1 MGVAFEHEGVDH
13 DALLGAVLDLFEGL
27 ADRDRARWVG
37 EVTLAVLEVGR
48 GLTVGDH
55 DHLAGA
61 DLVLGEQFLGDQQ
74 RVQAAFFSSLFSVMG
89 YIAKVDGEV
98 SKSEILLAQQV
109 MQQMQLAD
117 DMQKVAKELFN
128 QGKGKDF
135 NLDEVLE
142 QFRAETHRRTHL
154 VRMFL
159 EIQIQ
164 ATYADGVLDNKEH
177 DALKYIAQKLHFPIH
192 ELESLIQQFSATSN
206 NTNQLTVNEAYVILG
221 ADKSL
226 TDKEL
231 KRAYRRLLAQH
242 HPDKLVAKG
251 LPEEMTKIANEKTQ
265 EIISAYE
272 LIKKHRGMR

>member
-1 MGVAFEHEGVDH
+1 MIGGPLGAMLGVAFAGN
-13 DALLGAVLDLFEGL
+13 LSKGKSNF
-27 ADRDRARWVG
+27 
-37 EVTLAVLEVGR
+37 R
-48 GLTVGDH
+48 GSASDYRP
-55 DHLAGA
+55 
-61 DLVLGEQFLGDQQ
+61 GDQQ
-74 RVQAAFFSSLFSVMG
+74 RVQAAFFSSVFSVMG
-89 YIAKVDGEV
+89 YIAKVDGKV

-109 MQQMQLAD
+109 MQHMQLSE
-117 DMQKVAKELFN
+117 DMQKAAKELFN
-128 QGKGKDF
+128 QGKQKDF

-142 QFRAETHRRTHL
+142 QFRTESHRRTHL

-164 ATYADGVLDNKEH
+164 ATYADGVFDDKEY
-177 DALKYIAQKLHFPIH
+177 DALKYIAQKLRFPIH
-192 ELESLIQQFSATSN
+192 ELERLIQQFSVASGKSSK
-206 NTNQLTVNEAYVILG
+206 LTIDDAYVILG

-251 LPEEMTKIANEKTQ
+251 LPDEMIKLANDKTQ

>member
-1 MGVAFEHEGVDH
+1 MSWWTSVLGGALGYMIGGPLGAMLGVAFAGN
-13 DALLGAVLDLFEGL
+13 LSKGKSNF
-27 ADRDRARWVG
+27 
-37 EVTLAVLEVGR
+37 R
-48 GLTVGDH
+48 GSASDYRP
-55 DHLAGA
+55 
-61 DLVLGEQFLGDQQ
+61 GDQQ
-74 RVQAAFFSSLFSVMG
+74 RVQAAFFSSVFSVMG
-89 YIAKVDGEV
+89 YIAKVDGKV

-109 MQQMQLAD
+109 MQHMQLSE
-117 DMQKVAKELFN
+117 DMQKAAKELFN
-128 QGKGKDF
+128 QGKQNDF

-142 QFRAETHRRTHL
+142 QFRSECHRRTHL

-164 ATYADGVLDNKEH
+164 ATYADGVFDDKEY
-177 DALKYIAQKLHFPIH
+177 DALKYIAQKLRFPVH
-192 ELESLIQQFSATSN
+192 ELERLIQQFSVASGKSSK
-206 NTNQLTVNEAYVILG
+206 LTIDDAYVILG

-251 LPEEMTKIANEKTQ
+251 LPDEMIKLANDKTQ

>member
-1 MGVAFEHEGVDH
+1 MSWWTTVLGGAFGFILGGPLGAMLGVAF
-13 DALLGAVLDLFEGL
+13 
-27 ADRDRARWVG
+27 
-37 EVTLAVLEVGR
+37 
-48 GLTVGDH
+48 
-55 DHLAGA
+55 AGNLSKGKSNFGGFSQA
-61 DLVLGEQFLGDQQ
+61 HHLGDQQ

-89 YIAKVDGEV
+89 YIAKVDGKV

-109 MQQMQLAD
+109 MQHMQLAD

-128 QGKGKDF
+128 QGKQDSF

-142 QFRAETHRRTHL
+142 QFRLESHRRTHL

-164 ATYADGVLDNKEH
+164 AAYADGVLDDKEH
-177 DALKYIAQKLHFPIH
+177 DALKYIAQKLHFSLH
-192 ELESLIQQFSATSN
+192 ELENLIQQFAATSHHAN
-206 NTNQLTVNEAYVILG
+206 KLTVDDAYVILG
-221 ADKSL
+221 ADKDL

-231 KRAYRRLLAQH
+231 KRVYRRLLAQH

-251 LPEEMTKIANEKTQ
+251 LPEEMMTIAKEKTQ

-272 LIKKHRGMR
+272 LIKKQRGMR

>member
-1 MGVAFEHEGVDH
+1 MSWWTSVLGGALGYMIGGPLGAMLGVAFAGN
-13 DALLGAVLDLFEGL
+13 LSKGKSNF
-27 ADRDRARWVG
+27 
-37 EVTLAVLEVGR
+37 R
-48 GLTVGDH
+48 GSASDYRP
-55 DHLAGA
+55 
-61 DLVLGEQFLGDQQ
+61 GDQQ
-74 RVQAAFFSSLFSVMG
+74 RVQAAFFSSVFSVMG
-89 YIAKVDGEV
+89 YIAKVDGKV

-109 MQQMQLAD
+109 MQQMQLSE
-117 DMQKVAKELFN
+117 DMQKAAKELFN
-128 QGKGKDF
+128 QGKQNDF

-142 QFRAETHRRTHL
+142 QFRSECHRRTHL

-164 ATYADGVLDNKEH
+164 ATYADGVFDDKEY
-177 DALKYIAQKLHFPIH
+177 DALKYIAQKLRFPIH
-192 ELESLIQQFSATSN
+192 ELERLIQQFAVASGKSSK
-206 NTNQLTVNEAYVILG
+206 LTIDDAYVILG

-251 LPEEMTKIANEKTQ
+251 LPDEMIKLANDKTQ

>member
-1 MGVAFEHEGVDH
+1 MSWWTSVLGGALGYMIGGPLGAMLGVAFAGN
-13 DALLGAVLDLFEGL
+13 LSKGKSNF
-27 ADRDRARWVG
+27 
-37 EVTLAVLEVGR
+37 R
-48 GLTVGDH
+48 GSASDYRP
-55 DHLAGA
+55 
-61 DLVLGEQFLGDQQ
+61 GDQQ
-74 RVQAAFFSSLFSVMG
+74 RVQAAFFSSVFSVMG
-89 YIAKVDGEV
+89 YIAKVDGKV
-98 SKSEILLAQQV
+98 SKSEILQAQQV
-109 MQQMQLAD
+109 MQHMQLSE
-117 DMQKVAKELFN
+117 DMQKAAKELFN
-128 QGKGKDF
+128 QGKQKDF

-142 QFRAETHRRTHL
+142 QFRSESHRRTHL

-164 ATYADGVLDNKEH
+164 ATYADGVFDDKEY
-177 DALKYIAQKLHFPIH
+177 DALKYIANKLRFPIH
-192 ELESLIQQFSATSN
+192 ELERLIQQFSVASGKSSK
-206 NTNQLTVNEAYVILG
+206 LTIDDAYVILG

-251 LPEEMTKIANEKTQ
+251 LPDEMIKLANDKTQ

>member
-1 MGVAFEHEGVDH
+1 MSWWTSVLGGALGYMIGGPLGAMLGVAFAGNFSK
-13 DALLGAVLDLFEGL
+13 GKSNF
-27 ADRDRARWVG
+27 
-37 EVTLAVLEVGR
+37 R
-48 GLTVGDH
+48 GSASDYRP
-55 DHLAGA
+55 
-61 DLVLGEQFLGDQQ
+61 GDQQ
-74 RVQAAFFSSLFSVMG
+74 RVQAAFFSSVFSVMG
-89 YIAKVDGEV
+89 YIAKVDGKV

-109 MQQMQLAD
+109 MQHMQLSE
-117 DMQKVAKELFN
+117 DMQKAAKELFN
-128 QGKGKDF
+128 QGKQKDF

-142 QFRAETHRRTHL
+142 QFRTESHRRTHL

-164 ATYADGVLDNKEH
+164 ATYADGVFDDKEY
-177 DALKYIAQKLHFPIH
+177 DALKYIAQKLRFPIH
-192 ELESLIQQFSATSN
+192 ELERLIQQFSVASGKSSK
-206 NTNQLTVNEAYVILG
+206 LTIDDAYVILG

-251 LPEEMTKIANEKTQ
+251 LPDEMIKLANDKTQ

>member
-1 MGVAFEHEGVDH
+1 MSWWTTVLGGAFGFI
-13 DALLGAVLDLFEGL
+13 LGGPLGAMLGAAF
-27 ADRDRARWVG
+27 
-37 EVTLAVLEVGR
+37 
-48 GLTVGDH
+48 
-55 DHLAGA
+55 AGNFSKSKA
-61 DLVLGEQFLGDQQ
+61 SFTGFDKDFRIGDQQ

-89 YIAKVDGEV
+89 YIAKVDGKIT
-98 SKSEILLAQQV
+98 KSEILLAQQV
-109 MQQMQLAD
+109 MQHMQLAD

-128 QGKGKDF
+128 QGKSENF

-142 QFRAETHRRTHL
+142 QFRLESHRRTHL

-164 ATYADGVLDNKEH
+164 AAYADGVLDNKEH
-177 DALKYIAQKLHFPIH
+177 EALKYIAQKLHFPSH
-192 ELESLIQQFSATSN
+192 ELENLIQQFSATSHSASK
-206 NTNQLTVNEAYVILG
+206 LSVDDAYVILG

-231 KRAYRRLLAQH
+231 KRSYRRLLAQH

-251 LPEEMTKIANEKTQ
+251 LPEEMMIIAKEKTQ

-272 LIKKHRGMR
+272 LIKKHRGRR

>member
-1 MGVAFEHEGVDH
+1 MSWWTSVLGGALGYMIGGPLGAMLGVAFAGN
-13 DALLGAVLDLFEGL
+13 LSKGKSNF
-27 ADRDRARWVG
+27 
-37 EVTLAVLEVGR
+37 R
-48 GLTVGDH
+48 GSASDYRP
-55 DHLAGA
+55 
-61 DLVLGEQFLGDQQ
+61 GDQQ
-74 RVQAAFFSSLFSVMG
+74 RVQAAFFSSVFSVMG
-89 YIAKVDGEV
+89 YIAKVDGKV

-109 MQQMQLAD
+109 MQHMQLSE
-117 DMQKVAKELFN
+117 DMQKAAKELFN
-128 QGKGKDF
+128 QGKQKDF

-142 QFRAETHRRTHL
+142 QFRTESHRRTHL

-164 ATYADGVLDNKEH
+164 ATYADGVFDDKEY
-177 DALKYIAQKLHFPIH
+177 DTLKYIAQKLRFPTH
-192 ELESLIQQFSATSN
+192 ELERLIQQFSIASGKSSK
-206 NTNQLTVNEAYVILG
+206 LTIDDAYVILG
-221 ADKSL
+221 ADNSL

-251 LPEEMTKIANEKTQ
+251 LPDEMIKLANDKTQ

>member
-1 MGVAFEHEGVDH
+1 MSWWTSVLGGALGYMIGGPLGAMLGVAFAGN
-13 DALLGAVLDLFEGL
+13 LSKGKSNF
-27 ADRDRARWVG
+27 
-37 EVTLAVLEVGR
+37 R
-48 GLTVGDH
+48 GSASDYR
-55 DHLAGA
+55 
-61 DLVLGEQFLGDQQ
+61 LGDQQ
-74 RVQAAFFSSLFSVMG
+74 RVQAAFFSSVFSVMG
-89 YIAKVDGEV
+89 YIAKVDGKV

-109 MQQMQLAD
+109 MQHMQLSE
-117 DMQKVAKELFN
+117 DMQKAAKELFN
-128 QGKGKDF
+128 QGKQKDF

-142 QFRAETHRRTHL
+142 QFRTESHRRTHL

-164 ATYADGVLDNKEH
+164 ATYADGVFDDKEY
-177 DALKYIAQKLHFPIH
+177 DALKYIAQKLRFPIH
-192 ELESLIQQFSATSN
+192 ELERLIQQFSVASGKSSK
-206 NTNQLTVNEAYVILG
+206 LTIDDAYVILG

-251 LPEEMTKIANEKTQ
+251 LPDEMIKLANDKTQ

>member
-1 MGVAFEHEGVDH
+1 MSWWTSVLGGALGYMIGGPLGAMLGVAFAGN
-13 DALLGAVLDLFEGL
+13 LSKGKSNF
-27 ADRDRARWVG
+27 
-37 EVTLAVLEVGR
+37 R
-48 GLTVGDH
+48 GSASDYRP
-55 DHLAGA
+55 
-61 DLVLGEQFLGDQQ
+61 GDQQ
-74 RVQAAFFSSLFSVMG
+74 RVQAAFFSSVFSVMG
-89 YIAKVDGEV
+89 YIAKVDGKV

-109 MQQMQLAD
+109 MQHMQLSE
-117 DMQKVAKELFN
+117 DMQKAAKELFN
-128 QGKGKDF
+128 QGKQNHF

-142 QFRAETHRRTHL
+142 QFRTESHRRTHL

-164 ATYADGVLDNKEH
+164 ATYADGVFDDKEY
-177 DALKYIAQKLHFPIH
+177 DALKYIAQKLRFPIH
-192 ELESLIQQFSATSN
+192 ELERLIQQFSVASGKSSK
-206 NTNQLTVNEAYVILG
+206 LTIDDAYVILG

-251 LPEEMTKIANEKTQ
+251 LPDEMIKLANDKTQ

>member
-1 MGVAFEHEGVDH
+1 MRWGTSVLGGALGYMIGGPLGARLGVAFAGNFSK
-13 DALLGAVLDLFEGL
+13 GKSNF
-27 ADRDRARWVG
+27 
-37 EVTLAVLEVGR
+37 R
-48 GLTVGDH
+48 GSASDY
-55 DHLAGA
+55 
-61 DLVLGEQFLGDQQ
+61 QPGDQQ
-74 RVQAAFFSSLFSVMG
+74 RVQAAFFSSVFSVMG
-89 YIAKVDGEV
+89 YIAKVDGKV

-109 MQQMQLAD
+109 MQHMQLSE
-117 DMQKVAKELFN
+117 DMQKAAKELFN
-128 QGKGKDF
+128 QGKQKDF

-142 QFRAETHRRTHL
+142 QFRTESHRRTHL

-164 ATYADGVLDNKEH
+164 ATYADGVFDDKEY
-177 DALKYIAQKLHFPIH
+177 DALKYIAQKLRFPIH
-192 ELESLIQQFSATSN
+192 ELERLIQQFSVASGKSSK
-206 NTNQLTVNEAYVILG
+206 LTIDDAYVILG

-251 LPEEMTKIANEKTQ
+251 LPDEMIKLANDKTQ

>member
-1 MGVAFEHEGVDH
+1 MIGGPLGAMLGVAFAGN
-13 DALLGAVLDLFEGL
+13 LSKGKSNF
-27 ADRDRARWVG
+27 
-37 EVTLAVLEVGR
+37 R
-48 GLTVGDH
+48 GSASDYRP
-55 DHLAGA
+55 
-61 DLVLGEQFLGDQQ
+61 GDQQ
-74 RVQAAFFSSLFSVMG
+74 RVQAAFFSSVFSVMG
-89 YIAKVDGEV
+89 YIAKVDGKV

-109 MQQMQLAD
+109 MQHMQLSE
-117 DMQKVAKELFN
+117 DMQKAAKELFN
-128 QGKGKDF
+128 QGKQNDF

-142 QFRAETHRRTHL
+142 QFRSECHRRTHL

-164 ATYADGVLDNKEH
+164 ATYADGVFDDKEY
-177 DALKYIAQKLHFPIH
+177 DALKYIAQKLRFPIH
-192 ELESLIQQFSATSN
+192 ELERLIQQFSVASGKSSK
-206 NTNQLTVNEAYVILG
+206 LTIDDAYVILG

-251 LPEEMTKIANEKTQ
+251 LPDEMIKLANDKTQ

>member
-1 MGVAFEHEGVDH
+1 MSWWTSVLGGALGYMIGGPLGAMLGVAFAGN
-13 DALLGAVLDLFEGL
+13 LSKGKSNF
-27 ADRDRARWVG
+27 
-37 EVTLAVLEVGR
+37 R
-48 GLTVGDH
+48 GSASDYRP
-55 DHLAGA
+55 
-61 DLVLGEQFLGDQQ
+61 GDQQ
-74 RVQAAFFSSLFSVMG
+74 RVQAAFFSSVFSVMG
-89 YIAKVDGEV
+89 YIAKVDGKV

-109 MQQMQLAD
+109 MQHMQLSE
-117 DMQKVAKELFN
+117 DMQKAAKELFN
-128 QGKGKDF
+128 QGKQNDF

-142 QFRAETHRRTHL
+142 QFRTESHRRTHL

-164 ATYADGVLDNKEH
+164 ATYADGVFDDKEY
-177 DALKYIAQKLHFPIH
+177 DALKYIANKLRFPIN
-192 ELESLIQQFSATSN
+192 ELERLIQQFSVASGKSSK
-206 NTNQLTVNEAYVILG
+206 LTIDDAYVILG

-231 KRAYRRLLAQH
+231 KRAYRRLLAQN

-251 LPEEMTKIANEKTQ
+251 LPDEMIKLANDKTQ

>member
-1 MGVAFEHEGVDH
+1 MSWWTSVLGGALGYMIGGPLGAMLGVAFAGN
-13 DALLGAVLDLFEGL
+13 LSKGKSNF
-27 ADRDRARWVG
+27 
-37 EVTLAVLEVGR
+37 R
-48 GLTVGDH
+48 GSASDYRP
-55 DHLAGA
+55 
-61 DLVLGEQFLGDQQ
+61 GDQQ
-74 RVQAAFFSSLFSVMG
+74 RVQAAFFSSVFSVMG
-89 YIAKVDGEV
+89 YIAKVDGKV

-109 MQQMQLAD
+109 MQHMQLSE
-117 DMQKVAKELFN
+117 DMQKAAKELFN
-128 QGKGKDF
+128 QGKQNDF

-142 QFRAETHRRTHL
+142 QFRTESHRRTHL

-164 ATYADGVLDNKEH
+164 ATYADGVFDEKEY
-177 DALKYIAQKLHFPIH
+177 DALKYIANKLRFPIH
-192 ELESLIQQFSATSN
+192 ELERLIQQFSVASGKSSK
-206 NTNQLTVNEAYVILG
+206 LTIDDAYVILG

-251 LPEEMTKIANEKTQ
+251 LPDEMIKLANDKTQ

>member
-1 MGVAFEHEGVDH
+1 MSWWTSVLGGALGYMIGGPLGAMLGVAFAGN
-13 DALLGAVLDLFEGL
+13 LSKGKSNF
-27 ADRDRARWVG
+27 
-37 EVTLAVLEVGR
+37 R
-48 GLTVGDH
+48 GSASDYRP
-55 DHLAGA
+55 
-61 DLVLGEQFLGDQQ
+61 GDQQ
-74 RVQAAFFSSLFSVMG
+74 RVQAAFFSSVFSVMG
-89 YIAKVDGEV
+89 YIAKVDGKV

-109 MQQMQLAD
+109 MQHMQLSE
-117 DMQKVAKELFN
+117 DMQKAAKELFN
-128 QGKGKDF
+128 QGKQKDF

-142 QFRAETHRRTHL
+142 QFRTESHRRTHL

-164 ATYADGVLDNKEH
+164 ATYADGVFDDKEY
-177 DALKYIAQKLHFPIH
+177 DALKYIAQKLRFPVH
-192 ELESLIQQFSATSN
+192 ELERLIQQFSVASGKSSK
-206 NTNQLTVNEAYVILG
+206 LTIDDAYVILG

-251 LPEEMTKIANEKTQ
+251 LPDEMIKLANDKTQ